1 MKVRV
6 WFRNQCPLLP
16 SALLILII
24 CGNGFAQ
31 SDTTAATRNTIQGDI
46 ILPNGQRLDH
56 PVLVWLSTSR
66 GELSTTSNGNGSFV
80 FRQLG
85 GGRFAVRVDAGE
97 QYEAATEI
105 VNIADTGSTPADSRS
120 AGMSRLGQ
128 VYSVQIHLRP
138 KAGQPTKKGVISAN
152 DPPKEA
158 VALYNKALESVKVG
172 DRDKAIEQL
181 KGALAIHP
189 QFVAALNGLGVQYM
203 KLGNY
208 QYAFEAFNTALL
220 LSPDSFILH
229 LNCGI
234 TLFHLTKFAEAE
246 KELSAALLRTEAS
259 GSAHVY
265 RGRTLIALKRFDEAA
280 KDLKRAIEIGGDDVK
295 LAHRYLAGIHVEKGE
310 HAEAVK
316 QLELYLKA
324 SPSSKETDQIR
335 NLIKELNKK
344 AGRE

>member
-1 MKVRV
+1 M
-6 WFRNQCPLLP
+6 
-16 SALLILII
+16 
-24 CGNGFAQ
+24 
-31 SDTTAATRNTIQGDI
+31 
-46 ILPNGQRLDH
+46 PNGQRLDH

-66 GELSTTSNGNGSFV
+66 GEMSTTSNGNGSFV

-85 GGRFAVRVDAGE
+85 GGRFAVRVDAGD
-97 QYEAATEI
+97 QYEAATEV
-105 VNIADTGSTPADSRS
+105 VNIVDTGS
-120 AGMSRLGQ
+120 AGMMSRVGQ
-128 VYSVQIHLRP
+128 VYNVQIHLRP
-138 KAGQPTKKGVISAN
+138 KATQPITKGVVSAN
-152 DPPKEA
+152 EPPQAA
-158 VALYNKALESVKVG
+158 VDLYNKALESVKAG

-208 QYAFEAFNTALL
+208 QHAFEAFNSALL
-220 LSPDSFILH
+220 FSPDNFFLH
-229 LNCGI
+229 LNCGVA
-234 TLFHLTKFAEAE
+234 LFNLNKYAEAE
-246 KELSAALLRTEAS
+246 KELSAALLKNEAS

-310 HAEAVK
+310 NAEAVK

-344 AGRE
+344 ASRE